1 MDGFNVDLSGAI
13 DLQNQNFTS
22 PSGNQQS
29 GRFLNWL
36 GGNYLGLS
44 EAARNVSC
52 IFNPEACRP
61 VMQPQP
67 QQPQST
73 NSPGL
78 MIWIVVAVVAVVILV
93 VAFRK

>member
-13 DLQNQNFTS
+13 DLQNQDYTS
-22 PSGNQQS
+22 PAGNQQG

-61 VMQPQP
+61 VMQPP
-67 QQPQST
+67 QQPQAT

-78 MIWIVVAVVAVVILV
+78 MIWIVVAAVAVVILV
-93 VAFRK
+93 VALRK

>member
-1 MDGFNVDLSGAI
+1 MDRFNVDLSGAI
-13 DLQNQNFTS
+13 DLQDQNSTS
-22 PSGNQQS
+22 PSGNQQG

-44 EAARNVSC
+44 EAAKNVSC

-73 NSPGL
+73 NNQGTI
-78 MIWIVVAVVAVVILV
+78 IWIVVAVVAVAILI